1 MLIANA
7 DSQTAL
13 RDVISYYH
21 ETFKQAPEAHEYL
34 TKSGTSTNLTPH
46 KNVLASPELCHI

>member
-46 KNVLASPELCHI
+46 KNVLASPELCHN